1 MELTEDLIEHIED
14 LEGFSSTAYYDRNGV
29 LTIGFGHTRAT
40 ETFDFDED
48 TTVTR
53 EQALDILQKDIDQAF
68 FHVGNHL
75 NNANIEVDAGTKE
88 YMTLIFFNR
97 PWVLRKT
104 MEAIKTGNPEIIKQS
119 QINAYE
125 EEKGTAEDWYINR
138 LDKEA
143 AYQNSL
149 STVVEPEDTEPE
161 DTEPVQEKET
171 KRYRLVGRELVS
183 EDATAEIW
191 SDVLQKLYG
200 VTSPFPEIYK
210 APQPETKPEQS
221 MFTNIFGKVREL
233 FDINKAMDRQADFT
247 KEVYDR

>member
-75 NNANIEVDAGTKE
+75 RNAGIEVDAVTKE

-97 PWVLRKT
+97 PWVFRKT

-125 EEKGTAEDWYINR
+125 EEKGTAPGWYINR
-138 LDKEA
+138 LNKEA
-143 AYQNSL
+143 AYQSSL
-149 STVVEPEDTEPE
+149 STVVEPQDTEPQ
-161 DTEPVQEKET
+161 DTEPQEENVM
-171 KRYRLVGRELVS
+171 KRYRMVGRELVS

-200 VTSPFPEIYK
+200 VTSPFPEIYE
-210 APQPETKPEQS
+210 APKPEPEPKEN
-221 MFTNIFGKVREL
+221 MFTNIFQKIRNHIGNPIDKQ
-233 FDINKAMDRQADFT
+233 FDYMENVYGRDR
-247 KEVYDR
+247 